1 MSVLDRQ
8 STFSGTKPASGALAL
23 PIAALNQWLAKHIN
37 GFSGLRSANQFK
49 GGQSNPTYH
58 LVADS
63 GSYVLRRKPPG
74 KLLTS
79 AHAID
84 REYKLLRALAEQ
96 NFPAARPLVYCE
108 DESIIGTAF
117 YVMTHLEGRVIW
129 EPSMPASR
137 PTERRAVFRAMAKTL
152 ARLHSFDPQAIGL
165 GDFGKADGYT
175 TRQVRR
181 WSENYRLSATENIE
195 DMNRLI
201 AWLPDNL
208 PIGTRAAIVHGDY
221 RLDNLI
227 LAPDRPEILAVIDWE
242 LATLG
247 DPIADLVYHL
257 MTWVM
262 PRSETGGGTG
272 SLLDLDFA
280 ALGLPTLQEHAAD
293 YAAEA
298 GLDTI
303 PALEAYLAYNFFRLA
318 AILQGIVGRVRDGTA
333 SNENAQAM
341 ANQVRPLAQAGW
353 IWAQKAQTR

>member
-23 PIAALNQWLAKHIN
+23 PVAILNDWLATHVA
-37 GFSGLRSANQFK
+37 GFSGLRLANQFK

-58 LVADS
+58 LIADS
-63 GSYVLRRKPPG
+63 GNYVLRRKPPG
-74 KLLTS
+74 KLLAS

-84 REYKLLRALAEQ
+84 REYKLLGALAQQ
-96 NFPAARPLVYCE
+96 NFPAARPLIYCE
-108 DESIIGTAF
+108 DESVIGTAF

-129 EPSMPASR
+129 EPSMPESHPA
-137 PTERRAVFRAMAKTL
+137 ERRAVFRAMAQTL

-165 GDFGKADGYT
+165 GDFGKAQGYT
-175 TRQVRR
+175 LRQVRR
-181 WSENYRLSATENIE
+181 WSETYRLSATEEID
-195 DMNRLI
+195 DMNRLMD
-201 AWLPDNL
+201 WLPDHL
-208 PIGTRAAIVHGDY
+208 PTSTRAAIVHGDY

-227 LAPDRPEILAVIDWE
+227 LASDRPEIAGVLDWE

-262 PRSETGGGTG
+262 PRSDTGGGTG
-272 SLLDLDFA
+272 SLLGLDFA
-280 ALGLPTLQEHAAD
+280 ALGLPTLEEHAAD
-293 YAAEA
+293 YAEEA
-298 GLDTI
+298 GLDAI

-353 IWAQKAQTR
+353 IWAQKAQA